1 MNITLDPASSD
12 LSRTYAVTLAASDID
27 QRLERKL
34 ATIATRIRLP
44 GFRPG
49 KAPVKLLK
57 RRYAGELVPELM
69 QDAVSDV
76 EKNLRE
82 EHNIRPARQMRV
94 ENVVSELGQDFSF
107 SVRVDCLPEISA
119 MAFKDI
125 KLVSYKPLASD
136 KFLDDGL
143 SSIAKRLRDATP
155 VTDRATQ
162 AGDRVTYSQVVRD
175 SQGEKVD
182 HMSLEELQAELGDDN
197 NFEPFEE
204 AFAGRKTGETCEY
217 SRTYEDDHPNGE
229 LAGKTF
235 SFECTLIGIE
245 QLADQP
251 VDESL
256 AQRVEMESLDVLRER
271 VRTEAETGMAT
282 QSREQLKIDLMD
294 ALSAGHPFELP
305 PAMVEDEFSQIWAR
319 IEQARAQNT
328 LDPLDRSKDEAELK
342 ADYQAIADRRVRLAL
357 LFQHVAESAGIT
369 ASEEDGQRALM
380 QYAMRAPQHEQMM
393 LGQMMQQNEK
403 ALIENFRGTALEEK
417 IVDYILEQAQIE
429 TKEITSEEFEDM
441 MRNETR
447 LVQSYS
453 GVTQSAADHH
463 DHNHDHDYD
472 HDHHDHDHSDHEH
485 ADDNDRK
492 TK

>member
-49 KAPVKLLK
+49 KAPIKLLK
-57 RRYAGELVPELM
+57 RRYAGELVPEIM
-69 QDAVSDV
+69 QEAVSDL

-82 EHNIRPARQMRV
+82 EHNIRPARQMKV
-94 ENVVSELGQDFSF
+94 ENIVSELGQDFSF
-107 SVRVDCLPEISA
+107 SAKVDCLPEISP
-119 MAFKDI
+119 MAFNDI
-125 KLVSYKPLASD
+125 KLTSYKPLASD
-136 KFLDDGL
+136 KFLEESL
-143 SSIAKRLRDATP
+143 SSIAKRMREASP
-155 VTDRATQ
+155 VTDRAAQ

-175 SQGEKVD
+175 QEGEKVE

-197 NFEPFEE
+197 NFKPFEE
-204 AFAGRKTGETCEY
+204 AFLGSKIGDNCQY
-217 SRTYEDDHPNGE
+217 SRTYEDDYPTGE

-235 SFECTLIGIE
+235 TFECTLNGIE
-245 QLADQP
+245 TFADQP

-256 AQRVEMESLDVLRER
+256 AQKVEMESLDALRER
-271 VRTEAETGMAT
+271 IRSEAETGMAT

-294 ALSAGHPFELP
+294 ALAAGHLFDLP

-319 IEQARAQNT
+319 IEQARAQNA
-328 LDPLDRSKDEAELK
+328 LDPSDRGKDEDTLK
-342 ADYQAIADRRVRLAL
+342 SDYQAIADRRVRLAL
-357 LFQHVAESAGIT
+357 LFQHVAESAKIT
-369 ASEEDGQRALM
+369 ASEEDGRRALM
-380 QYAMRAPQHEQMM
+380 QYAMSAGQREQMM

-429 TKEITSEEFEDM
+429 PKEITSEEFEEM
-441 MRNETR
+441 LKNETR
-447 LVQSYS
+447 SAQSYS
-453 GVTQSAADHH
+453 GMTQSTADHH
-463 DHNHDHDYD
+463 DHTHDHDHD

-485 ADDNDRK
+485 ADNNDGK